1 MDWIEEYLEN
11 LGTRIRNLNLRKS
24 LRLYIFVAV
33 LAICLASAM
42 TIQTCNGWKRII
54 ETPYGH
60 KTSENVFNKDQN
72 AVFTLEYFVPEKEL
86 TKMDVILLEIINLLQ
101 YGCVLL
107 YSVLAIAFVSRLYYR
122 NKLKKPITIM
132 TDAAQHISRNDMG
145 YSCRYDSAD
154 EMGQL
159 CRCLDNMRLKI
170 ISYQENLWKQAEDQ
184 RTLNAALAHDLR
196 TPLTVMQGYVD
207 LLLRFYPDGRLPK
220 EKVMEI
226 LKTMQEQLGR
236 LKNFGGTMKEIH
248 SMEERAPQLKKIPL
262 SLLYD
267 KTRETAAALEETGG
281 MEIEV
286 KLKGNPAAELL
297 ADEFFVLEVAEN
309 LLSNAL
315 RYADKKIEVLLE
327 AEREEGPL
335 RLYVKDDGRGFSKEE
350 LTKAVSP
357 YYREKTEDD
366 GQDSSHFGIGL
377 SISALLCKKHGGELE
392 LANSIHGGAIVCA
405 VFSCM

>member
-1 MDWIEEYLEN
+1 
-11 LGTRIRNLNLRKS
+11 
-24 LRLYIFVAV
+24 
-33 LAICLASAM
+33 
-42 TIQTCNGWKRII
+42 
-54 ETPYGH
+54 
-60 KTSENVFNKDQN
+60 
-72 AVFTLEYFVPEKEL
+72 
-86 TKMDVILLEIINLLQ
+86 
-101 YGCVLL
+101 
-107 YSVLAIAFVSRLYYR
+107 
-122 NKLKKPITIM
+122 
-132 TDAAQHISRNDMG
+132 
-145 YSCRYDSAD
+145 
-154 EMGQL
+154 
-159 CRCLDNMRLKI
+159 
-170 ISYQENLWKQAEDQ
+170 
-184 RTLNAALAHDLR
+184 
-196 TPLTVMQGYVD
+196 
-207 LLLRFYPDGRLPK
+207 
-220 EKVMEI
+220 MEI

-327 AEREEGPL
+327 AEREGGPL

>member
-1 MDWIEEYLEN
+1 MDWIEEYLEE
-11 LGTRIRNLNLRKS
+11 LGRKIRNLNLRKS

-54 ETPYGH
+54 EAPYGH
-60 KTSENVFNKDQN
+60 KASHKVLDEDKN
-72 AVFTLEYFVPEKEL
+72 AVFTFAYYTPERDL
-86 TKMDVILLEIINLLQ
+86 TGLDVLLLEGINILQ

-107 YSVLAIAFVSRLYYR
+107 YSVLAIVIVSRLYYR
-122 NKLKKPITIM
+122 NKLKKPIEIM
-132 TDAAQHISRNDMG
+132 TNAAQHISKNDMG
-145 YSCRYDSAD
+145 YSCRYDSPD

-159 CRCLDNMRLKI
+159 CGCLDDMRLQL

-184 RTLNAALAHDLR
+184 RTLNAAFAHDLR

-207 LLLRFYPDGRLPK
+207 LLLRFYPNNRLQK
-220 EKVMEI
+220 EKVIEI
-226 LKTMQEQLGR
+226 LHTMKEQLGR
-236 LKNFGGTMKEIH
+236 LENFGGTMKEIH
-248 SMEERAPQLKKIPL
+248 SMEERTPKRKRIRLQSLYEKIC
-262 SLLYD
+262 
-267 KTRETAAALEETGG
+267 ETAAPLKETSG

-286 KLKGNPAAELL
+286 KIAGNPETELL
-297 ADEFFVLEVAEN
+297 ADGFFVLEVAEN

-327 AEREEGPL
+327 AGRGEGPL

-350 LTKAVSP
+350 LVKAVSP
-357 YYREKTEDD
+357 YYREKNGDNT
-366 GQDSSHFGIGL
+366 HFGIGL

-392 LANSIHGGAIVCA
+392 LANSICGGAIVCA
-405 VFSCM
+405 VFSCL